1 MINLRLLLLLANI
14 GSAQKKE
21 KKKKKKKKKEEEAD
35 RAELSLFRVSEGSL
49 KERNKRHRRWIQ
61 Y

>member
-35 RAELSLFRVSEGSL
+35 RAELSLFRVSEGR

>member
-21 KKKKKKKKKEEEAD
+21 KKKKKKEEEEAD
-35 RAELSLFRVSEGSL
+35 RAELSLFRVSEGR